1 MSLQPEENEVGQ
13 TQIDGVV
20 TKEAAIIKLPWDA
33 YNKHFRIVKLIDEQ
47 MSYSKYYVKCLHC
60 IGPKTLCADTRSTS
74 NLRKHLA
81 VSTYYLYSVKIFN
94 APLIKIML

>member
-1 MSLQPEENEVGQ
+1 MSSQPEENKVGQ
-13 TQIDGVV
+13 SQDDSVM
-20 TKEAAIIKLPWDA
+20 TKYADFKLSWDA

-74 NLRKHLA
+74 NHRKHLA
-81 VSTYYLYSVKIFN
+81 VSNNSTYR
-94 APLIKIML
+94 

>member
-1 MSLQPEENEVGQ
+1 MSSEPEENDVGQ
-13 TQIDGVV
+13 TKIDSLV
-20 TKEAAIIKLPWDA
+20 TKESKDAEIKLPWDA
-33 YNKHFRIVKLIDEQ
+33 YNKHFRIIKLIDEQ

-81 VSTYYLYSVKIFN
+81 VSTYTQ
-94 APLIKIML
+94 